1 MPWTQEASWVMFR
14 SASAPELGKGFN
26 PLVGYRGD
34 TRESLSIEEEEAEQL
49 YYSLCSASQSK
60 QSFAI
65 LAKDLHRRSSA
76 AGAYLT
82 WLIYRGRTWPR
93 VAAA

>member
-1 MPWTQEASWVMFR
+1 MFR

-26 PLVGYRGD
+26 PLAGYRGD
-34 TRESLSIEEEEAEQL
+34 SRCMLSMEEEEEAERL

-60 QSFAI
+60 QSFGI
-65 LAKDLHRRSSA
+65 IAKDLHRRSSA

-82 WLIYRGRTWPR
+82 WLLYRGREWPK
-93 VAAA
+93 VHGDTN